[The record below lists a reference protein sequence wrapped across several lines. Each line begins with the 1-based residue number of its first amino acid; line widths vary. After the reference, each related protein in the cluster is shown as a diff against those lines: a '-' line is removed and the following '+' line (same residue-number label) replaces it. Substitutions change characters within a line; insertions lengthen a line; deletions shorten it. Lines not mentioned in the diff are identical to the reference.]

1 MKIHR
6 EGRKIVLVSAAIIF
20 LMAALI
26 VWFVPSGHWLFYA
39 APGVLLVFFLWILW
53 FFRSPRRSIARQ
65 SDAILSPA
73 DGKIV
78 FSDTTLE
85 ENFFGKEMQK
95 VSIFMSPFN
104 VHLNRYPAD
113 GKIISYQYHPGKYM
127 VAWHPKSSH
136 KNERN
141 VLVMNTDG
149 GKQILLS
156 QIAGTIA
163 RRIVCYGEE
172 GKEVEQGQELGF
184 IKFGS
189 RVDIYL
195 PTDAKVLVKRGDKVK
210 AGLDVIATNGTDPS

>member
-1 MKIHR
+1 MKIHK
-6 EGRKIVLVSAAIIF
+6 EGKRIVLFSALIF
-20 LMAALI
+20 LLLTAL
-26 VWFVPSGHWLFYA
+26 VWWFVPSDHWLLYA
-39 APGVLLVFFLWILW
+39 SSSILLLFFLWILW
-53 FFRSPRRSIARQ
+53 FFRSPKRSIALHD
-65 SDAILSPA
+65 DAFLSPA

-78 FSDTTLE
+78 FAGTSYE
-85 ENFFGKEMQK
+85 ESFFGKDMK
-95 VSIFMSPFN
+95 KISIFMSPFN

-113 GKIISYQYHPGKYM
+113 GKILSYRYHPGKYL

-141 VLVMNTDG
+141 ALVMATAS

-156 QIAGTIA
+156 QIAGTLA

-172 GKEVEQGQELGF
+172 GKEVKQGEELGF

-195 PTDAKVLVKRGDKVK
+195 PMDAEVLVNQGDKVK
-210 AGLDVIATNGTDPS
+210 AGLDLLAKTPVDDD